1 MAVSAFEIE
10 ITRQGWIDP
19 DESDMPGDFCSHG
32 DIRLEIGSQVI
43 VSGQEEHWYTIST
56 SALALLRTLEADH
69 SPERPVTDNDNLIL
83 HCGML
88 MMLSCPIGIE
98 WSVTHSDDHVRLYD
112 VVRRD
117 SIVEAEDVRFPGLA
131 VELPLGEYRR
141 KIAAFAAKAKEPF
154 LTGSKKNPDD
164 SYDEELYRAF
174 WQEYDERLGRAET
187 NLRG

>member
-1 MAVSAFEIE
+1 MAGSAFEIE

-19 DESDMPGDFCSHG
+19 ELSDAPNDLCSHG
-32 DIRLEIGSQVI
+32 DIRLEIGGQVI
-43 VSGQEEHWYTIST
+43 VSGQEDQWYTIST

-98 WSVTHSDDHVRLYD
+98 WSVTHVDDHVRLHD
-112 VVRRD
+112 VIRRD
-117 SIVEAEDVRFPGLA
+117 SISENEDVRFPGLA
-131 VELPLGEYRR
+131 VELRLVEYRQ
-141 KIAAFAAKAKEPF
+141 KIGAFAAKAKEPF
-154 LTGSKKNPDD
+154 LTGSRKSPGD

-174 WQEYDERLGRAET
+174 WQEYDERLGRAEGR
-187 NLRG
+187 L